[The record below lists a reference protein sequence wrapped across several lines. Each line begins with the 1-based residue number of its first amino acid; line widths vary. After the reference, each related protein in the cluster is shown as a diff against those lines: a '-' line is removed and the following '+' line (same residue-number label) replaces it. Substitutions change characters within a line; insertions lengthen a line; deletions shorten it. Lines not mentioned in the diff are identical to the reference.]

1 MAKNRNRKKRDWQPR
16 EQRLVA
22 EYIARFYR
30 DHESQTHVH
39 LGSVQPRLKGKFQT
53 EADARMLGLFRRWA
67 DALVL
72 LPDRIV
78 LIEGKI
84 LPQPGVLSQLELYAR
99 LIPKTPELAEHKHK
113 PIEKVLLCAIEDPQ
127 VTAMAR
133 EQDVRVVTFK
143 PAWLNSYLKILHA
156 RERTPSQ
163 SEL

>member
-16 EQRLVA
+16 EQRLVS
-22 EYIARFYR
+22 EYIAKFYSE
-30 DHESQTHVH
+30 HESRTHVH
-39 LGSVQPRLKGKFQT
+39 LGSVQPRLKGRFLD
-53 EADARMLGLFRRWA
+53 EAEARMLGTFRRWA

-84 LPQPGVLSQLELYAR
+84 LPQPGVISQLELYAE

-113 PIEKVLLCAIEDPQ
+113 PIEKVILCAIEDPQ

-133 EQDVRVVTFK
+133 KHGCRVVTFK
-143 PAWLNSYLKILHA
+143 PAWLNSYMKILHA